1 MGNVARRPNG
11 KYLARVRHPWTGR
24 EVTKTFVRK
33 RDGEAWVTRMEA
45 AKASGTWTDPAT
57 ARMTVDAWCER
68 WLANYAT
75 RRPGSVTSA
84 RKHVSRISREFGTRP
99 LVTILPSDVEAW
111 MAKLRGEGRALSY
124 MDALHSRLGQVFRAA
139 VRDGIV
145 TRSPCSRY
153 TSPGSGRPRAY
164 VATPGQVWAL
174 HDAMPDRLRAAVLL
188 GAFAGLR
195 SGEVCGL
202 RPGDVDFTERMIRP
216 QVQYPREPLKTEVSY
231 NAIPI
236 PGLLLDELRSHMGRW
251 SAATVLTNFMGGQ
264 LAPNSLQEQWKKARG
279 RVDAPEWLRFHD
291 LRHFYASGLI
301 ASGLDIKTVQARLR
315 HSSAKTTLDTYGHLW
330 PDQDEPTRAAVE
342 ALFRG
347 REA

>member
-1 MGNVARRPNG
+1 MGNIAKRKNG
-11 KYLARVRHPWTGR
+11 RWLARVRHPWTGR
-24 EVTKTFVRK
+24 EVTKMFDRR
-33 RDGEAWVTRMEA
+33 RDGEAWITRMEA

-75 RRPGSVTSA
+75 RRPGSVRLA
-84 RKHVSRISREFGTRP
+84 RRHVTRISREFGSRP
-99 LVTILPSDVEAW
+99 LATVLPSDVEAW
-111 MAKLRGEGRALSY
+111 MAKLRGEGRKLSY
-124 MDALHSRLGQVFRAA
+124 MNALHSRLGQVFRAA
-139 VRDGIV
+139 MRDGIV

-164 VATPGQVWAL
+164 VATPAQVWAL

-216 QVQYPREPLKTEVSY
+216 QVQWPCEPLKTEVSY
-231 NAIPI
+231 NAVPV
-236 PGLLLDELRSHMGRW
+236 PELLLDRLQTHMARW
-251 SAATVLTNFMGGQ
+251 PAATVLTNTRGAQ
-264 LAPNSLQEQWKKARG
+264 LSKNSLEEQWNKAKARAG
-279 RVDAPEWLRFHD
+279 VPDLRFHD

-301 ASGLDIKTVQARLR
+301 FSGLDIKTVQARLR